1 MDFELTPAA
10 QATRDRAE
18 AFFAAEI
25 LPRHRDW
32 FQSVCREGREAPF
45 MPALQRKAREQGL
58 WNLALPLLRDDE
70 PGTRLSNLEFA
81 PVAEILGRLPW
92 GSQVCNCQAPDV
104 PNMAML
110 QALATPAQRARWLQ
124 PLLEGRTR
132 SSYAMTEP
140 DVASSD
146 ASNIATRITFGTG
159 RDEGMITL
167 NGRKWFAT
175 GGAHPDCAFLIVMG
189 VSDPDAPRLER
200 QSMVIVPIGTPGL
213 TLERELSFMGWRDH
227 VAPIGEFTLR
237 DVKVPVEN
245 LLGERGQGF
254 RGAQVRLGPA
264 RIHHCMR
271 CVGMAEMLVSQMIA
285 RAGERTT
292 FGRSVIDYDTVQGWI
307 AEARVEIE
315 MVRLFIHKAAAM
327 VDAAD
332 TAGTGQGGGPAVWR
346 QVSMIKIAAP
356 RMLQT
361 IADRAVQV
369 FGAMGGVEESLIHH
383 AWSYARWF
391 RIGDGPDEVHL
402 RQIFRTEPKPEWS
415 IAECPYIASPSPTGN
430 AGTGE
435 TADARRQAGG
445 RQL

>member
-1 MDFELTPAA
+1 MDFELSPDARA
-10 QATRDRAE
+10 IRDRAE
-18 AFFAAEI
+18 AFFQARI
-25 LPRHRDW
+25 LPRHREWHQAVVRD
-32 FQSVCREGREAPF
+32 GRAAPF
-45 MPALQRKAREQGL
+45 MAALQKEARAEGL
-58 WNLALPLLRDDE
+58 WNLGLPLLREDE

-81 PVAEILGRLPW
+81 PVAEVLGRLPW
-92 GSQVCNCQAPDV
+92 GSQVFNCQAPDV

-110 QALATPAQRARWLQ
+110 QALATPAQREEWLN
-124 PLLEGRTR
+124 PLLNGQTR

-140 DVASSD
+140 DMASSD
-146 ASNIATRITFGTG
+146 ATNIATRIEFGTG
-159 RDEGMITL
+159 PDAGTITL

-175 GGAHPDCAFLIVMG
+175 GGAHPDCKFLIVMG
-189 VSDPDAPRLER
+189 VSDLDAPRTER
-200 QSMVIVPIGTPGL
+200 QSMVIVSTDAPGV

-227 VAPIGEFTLR
+227 VAPIGQFTLR

-271 CVGMAEMLVSQMIA
+271 CVGMAEMLVAQMVA
-285 RAGERTT
+285 RARERST
-292 FGRSVIDYDTVQGWI
+292 FGRPVIDYDTVQGWI

-327 VDAAD
+327 VDAA
-332 TAGTGQGGGPAVWR
+332 GGQGGGRDVWR

-361 IADRAVQV
+361 IADRAIQV

-383 AWSYARWF
+383 AWTYARWF

-402 RQIFRTEPKPEWS
+402 RQIFRTEPAPDWS
-415 IAECPYIASPSPTGN
+415 IADCPYIAPPT
-430 AGTGE
+430 AIS
-435 TADARRQAGG
+435 GG
-445 RQL
+445 RQ

>member
-1 MDFELTPAA
+1 MDFDLAPPARA
-10 QATRDRAE
+10 VRDRAE
-18 AFFAAEI
+18 AFFSAEI

-32 FQSVCREGREAPF
+32 FQAVCREGREAAF
-45 MPALQRKAREQGL
+45 LPALQQSAREQGL

-92 GSQVCNCQAPDV
+92 GSQVFNCQAPDV

-110 QALATPAQRARWLQ
+110 QALATPAQRAEWLR

-132 SSYAMTEP
+132 SAYAMTEP

-146 ASNIATRITFGTG
+146 AANIATRIDFGTG
-159 RDEGMITL
+159 RDAGTITL

-175 GGAHPDCAFLIVMG
+175 GGAHPECSFLIVMG
-189 VSDPDAPRLER
+189 VSDPAAPRTER
-200 QSMVIVPIGTPGL
+200 QSMVIVPTDTPGL

-237 DVKVPVEN
+237 DVRVPVEN
-245 LLGERGQGF
+245 LLGARGQGF

-271 CVGMAEMLVSQMIA
+271 CVGMAEMLVAQMVA
-285 RAGERTT
+285 RASERKT
-292 FGRSVIDYDTVQGWI
+292 FGRAVIDYDTVQGWV

-327 VDAAD
+327 VDAA
-332 TAGTGQGGGPAVWR
+332 GGQGGGRDVWR

-369 FGAMGGVEESLIHH
+369 FGAMGGVEETLIHH

-402 RQIFRTEPKPEWS
+402 RQIFRTEPRPDWS
-415 IAECPYIASPSPTGN
+415 IADCPYIAAPSR
-430 AGTGE
+430 A
-435 TADARRQAGG
+435 ADAVAQGARQASGG
-445 RQL
+445 RV

>member
-1 MDFELTPAA
+1 MEFNLSPKERAIG
-10 QATRDRAE
+10 DRAE
-18 AFFAAEI
+18 RFFQERI

-32 FQSVCREGREAPF
+32 HQAVAREGRAADFLPGLQQEA
-45 MPALQRKAREQGL
+45 RSEGL
-58 WNLALPLLRDDE
+58 WNLGLPLLRADE

-92 GSQVCNCQAPDV
+92 ASQVFNCQAPDA

-110 QALATPAQRARWLQ
+110 QALATSAQREAWLN
-124 PLLEGRTR
+124 PLLDGKTR
-132 SSYAMTEP
+132 SAYAMTEP
-140 DVASSD
+140 DTASSD
-146 ASNIATRITFGTG
+146 ASNIATRIDFGTG
-159 RDEGMITL
+159 RDKGTITL

-175 GGAHPDCAFLIVMG
+175 GGAHSDCAFLIVMG
-189 VSDPDAPRLER
+189 VSDPDAPRTER
-200 QSMVIVPIGTPGL
+200 QSMVIVPIDTPGL
-213 TLERELSFMGWRDH
+213 ILERELTFMGWRDH

-271 CVGMAEMLVSQMIA
+271 CIGLAEILLSQMIA
-285 RAGERTT
+285 RARERQA
-292 FGRSVIDYDTVQGWI
+292 FGRSVIDYDTIQGWI

-327 VDAAD
+327 VDAA
-332 TAGTGQGGGPAVWR
+332 GGQGGGREVWR
-346 QVSMIKIAAP
+346 QVSMIKIATP
-356 RMLQT
+356 RMLQA

-369 FGAMGGVEESLIHH
+369 FGAAGGVSESLIHH

-402 RQIFRTEPKPEWS
+402 RQIFRTEPAPDWS
-415 IAECPYIASPSPTGN
+415 IADCPYIAHPSHTLAATKPK
-430 AGTGE
+430 A
-435 TADARRQAGG
+435 AQ
-445 RQL
+445 